1 MLRVVTYLHSR
12 RQLILSAGLLWAASL
27 WGATAVAQMTP
38 ASEHAVVMPMR
49 GAAPSAARPN
59 NPANMTYQGGPVFP
73 HPTVYAMWWGNPA
86 DFPPDTHDGINH
98 WFRVLNDTAY
108 LALANQYMFGK
119 EASVQFGGNL
129 YDYSPPPTLDVPS
142 TDIVAEVASVL
153 KANGMKI
160 DPHALYTVFTSN
172 FPNEQ
177 YYCAYH
183 DYVPAPDGT
192 MVHVMYIPNSNN
204 QPLCWVQP
212 PELSCNTRSNG
223 LQAAA
228 NATAHELM
236 ESMTDPD
243 IDAWYNLTLGIEVGD
258 PCSFTYKRCV
268 YLNDGSRWQLQM
280 IWSNKAGACRQGSGV
295 VEDD

>member
-1 MLRVVTYLHSR
+1 MRFQAMRTIRSV
-12 RQLILSAGLLWAASL
+12 GLLLLATLWNAAAL
-27 WGATAVAQMTP
+27 GQTLTGAHGTIMT
-38 ASEHAVVMPMR
+38 MR
-49 GAAPSAARPN
+49 GAAPSAAGPN
-59 NPANMTYQGGPVFP
+59 NPANMTYHGGPVFP

-108 LALANQYMFGK
+108 LALANQYLFGK

-129 YDYSPPPTLDVPS
+129 YDYSAPPTQDVPS

-160 DPHALYTVFTSN
+160 DPKALYTVFTSN

-192 MVHVMYIPNSNN
+192 MVHVLYIPNANN
-204 QPLCWVQP
+204 EAGCWVQP

-243 IDAWYNLTLGIEVGD
+243 SNGDGWANLTLGIEIGD
-258 PCSFTYKRCV
+258 PCNFTYKRCV
-268 YLNDGSRWQLQM
+268 YLNDDSKWQLQM
-280 IWSNKAGACRQGSGV
+280 IWSNKAGACKQGSGV
-295 VEDD
+295 ADD